1 VPILQQS
8 TVDFM
13 ADPDPVVRTILSIIG
28 RTRQAY
34 TDSTAR
40 SEQAVR
46 VMRDD
51 GLVTDGKTAV
61 LGDFD
66 PSRVRRLITIDVPI
80 FAGQHKPLKPGLTAD
95 DIATNEFLDPTI
107 SLPGK

>member
-1 VPILQQS
+1 
-8 TVDFM
+8 
-13 ADPDPVVRTILSIIG
+13 
-28 RTRQAY
+28 
-34 TDSTAR
+34 
-40 SEQAVR
+40 
-46 VMRDD
+46 MRDD
-51 GLVTDGKTAV
+51 GLVTDGRTAV